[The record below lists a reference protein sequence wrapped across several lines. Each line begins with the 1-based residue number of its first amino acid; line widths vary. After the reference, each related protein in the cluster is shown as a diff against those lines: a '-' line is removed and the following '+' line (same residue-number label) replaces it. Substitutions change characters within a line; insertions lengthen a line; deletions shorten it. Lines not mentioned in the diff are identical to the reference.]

1 MRWSN
6 RSHKNFGTMDPK
18 RTCQAARKR
27 LFPDQGRL
35 RRRTSVA
42 PQSQGWAQVQNRVS
56 EVSSYFR
63 LTSIVTI
70 GSAEFTLYS
79 LLERD
84 QQGQTHVLM
93 RSYSP
98 D

>member
-1 MRWSN
+1 VYAAA
-6 RSHKNFGTMDPK
+6 FG
-18 RTCQAARKR
+18 
-27 LFPDQGRL
+27 G
-35 RRRTSVA
+35 
-42 PQSQGWAQVQNRVS
+42 PQSQDWTQTAPLVS

>member
-1 MRWSN
+1 
-6 RSHKNFGTMDPK
+6 
-18 RTCQAARKR
+18 
-27 LFPDQGRL
+27 
-35 RRRTSVA
+35 
-42 PQSQGWAQVQNRVS
+42 
-56 EVSSYFR
+56 
-63 LTSIVTI
+63 VTI

>member
-1 MRWSN
+1 VYSQE
-6 RSHKNFGTMDPK
+6 FGGP
-18 RTCQAARKR
+18 A
-27 LFPDQGRL
+27 
-35 RRRTSVA
+35 
-42 PQSQGWAQVQNRVS
+42 SQDWGQVQQRVS

-63 LTSIVTI
+63 VTSIVTI

-84 QQGQTHVLM
+84 QQGQSHVLM
-93 RSYSP
+93 RSFSP